1 MYRISIRVELEEYRK
16 DLLVDA
22 LAEAG
27 FEAFEDNDFGLA
39 AYYPDSSFDE
49 SLLATILPSEAKY
62 RVEQLDDNL
71 WQRFI

>member
-27 FEAFEDNDFGLA
+27 FEAFEDNDLGLA
-39 AYYPDSSFDE
+39 AYCPDSLFDE
-49 SLLATILPSEAKY
+49 TRLATILPNEAKY

>member
-1 MYRISIRVELEEYRK
+1 MYLISIRIELEEYRK
-16 DLLVDA
+16 NLLVDA

-39 AYYPDSSFDE
+39 AYCPDSLFDE
-49 SLLATILPSEAKY
+49 SCLATILSNEAKY

>member
-1 MYRISIRVELEEYRK
+1 MYRISIRIELEEYRK

-39 AYYPDSSFDE
+39 AYCPDSLFDE
-49 SLLATILPSEAKY
+49 SRLATILPSEAKY
-62 RVEQLDDNL
+62 RVEQLNANL